1 MRLIHDWGQEWGR
14 ALLRKRMKNWVYL
27 EVILITILV
36 ATLMSSKEV
45 YQKEVRMV
53 MERKL
58 EGKRQWP

>member
-1 MRLIHDWGQEWGR
+1 
-14 ALLRKRMKNWVYL
+14 MKNWVYL

-45 YQKEVRMV
+45 YQKEVRIV

-58 EGKRQWP
+58 DGKRQWP